1 MDLDLNK
8 VHMYGQF
15 VRAIIVKDTTI
26 DMVSQGELCNYIRA
40 LVRVMEEL
48 QRCVPNPEGD
58 ESVNFLIDWIETRA
72 MEEEKLLEEL
82 DRLDAHANE

>member
-1 MDLDLNK
+1 
-8 VHMYGQF
+8 MYGQF

-26 DMVSQGELCNYIRA
+26 DMVSQGELCQYVA
-40 LVRVMEEL
+40 SLVRVMEEL

-72 MEEEKLLEEL
+72 MEAEEEE
-82 DRLDAHANE
+82 E